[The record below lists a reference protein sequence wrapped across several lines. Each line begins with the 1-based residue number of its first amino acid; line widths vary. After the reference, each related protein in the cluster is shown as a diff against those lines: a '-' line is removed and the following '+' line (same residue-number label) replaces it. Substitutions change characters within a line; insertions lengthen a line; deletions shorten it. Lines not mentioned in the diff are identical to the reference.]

1 MWFYRATT
9 ATSIAPETDWKH
21 AMRLR
26 KLLATSLVAT
36 TLVGINVPASHSAQF
51 FTEAQWQGFLTLDTK
66 GDSVEDLAV
75 WWGYGTYNDSISSIR
90 SYNENYR
97 VCEHAG
103 YQGACL
109 VTNKRD
115 FNNLRGV
122 REGLQWWDPFD
133 WNDRISSLQRL

>member
-1 MWFYRATT
+1 
-9 ATSIAPETDWKH
+9 
-21 AMRLR
+21 MRLR
-26 KLLATSLVAT
+26 KLLATGLVAT

-66 GDSVEDLAV
+66 GHSVENLAV